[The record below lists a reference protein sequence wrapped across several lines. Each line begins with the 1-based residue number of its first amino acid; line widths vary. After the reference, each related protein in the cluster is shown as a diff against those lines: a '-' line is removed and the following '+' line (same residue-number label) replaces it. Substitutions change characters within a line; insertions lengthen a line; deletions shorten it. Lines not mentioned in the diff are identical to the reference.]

1 MIACLNVPY
10 FAATVERRDT
20 CAAGPAELGLVIGGQ
35 PWEPQPVY
43 AFSHEAAQQGGKP
56 GRSLRLAHVVS
67 PEAHFMA
74 AAPPRSHNV
83 SAEVAGVLMAFTHLI
98 EIEALWSPNIKQ
110 ATSRP
115 RWGPGVAFGRRLPAS
130 YTLDL
135 ESLPPAEALALSQE
149 MGRQVRRQTQLTPA
163 VGLAKSKFVAQV
175 AATLARPNHA
185 RSITADEEGSFLA
198 SQPVHFL
205 PLDKETA
212 RRLSLLGLH
221 TLGQLAALPQASIR
235 KLLGPSL
242 APDSPA
248 GEGFTQFYRLVQE
261 RSGRRNLGDDLFLSV
276 KADPPAGQEQ
286 IVYRFDGPVIDILVL
301 ERVVDQA
308 ATELAGRLQR
318 SGSRAALQC
327 QGAAAEAMRLF
338 VCQNSL
344 RTKDLAL
351 DVERRLVAGGQD
363 VVDGRALQQQGQTR
377 SGGSGLRLQVC
388 RVGVG
393 CVNVGVACTGDIAVA
408 EQRIAEL
415 GAGGRIVGGRIGVRR
430 ATGKRKY
437 GQQQQVGPLH
447 WGLPHLDV
455 GRAKTYAA
463 GQEARND
470 PRGTCGMIENIPVRR
485 VTTMATVSHRCPQS
499 GILRSGDPGAAL
511 AGRYQNARA
520 VGLPIS
526 CA

>member
-1 MIACLNVPY
+1 MIACVSVPY
-10 FAATVERRDT
+10 FAATVERRDP

-43 AFSHEAAQQGGKP
+43 AFSHEAAQQGVKP
-56 GRSLRLAHVVS
+56 GMSLRLAHVLS

-74 AAPPRSHNV
+74 ADPPRYHNV
-83 SAEVAGVLMAFTHLI
+83 SAEVAGVLMDFTHLI

-115 RWGPGVAFGRRLPAS
+115 RSGPGVAFGRRLPAS

-318 SGSRAALQC
+318 SGLEGRTLQLILGLEGGRESDTGPLAPSLSCRGPTANPRLLTSSLHGLLSQAGRDLAALSE
-327 QGAAAEAMRLF
+327 GARAGVSCLTVILSDLTPATARQLSLF
-338 VCQNSL
+338 DQPRITERFHGML
-344 RTKDLAL
+344 QDILAKHKAGCFFQPAL
-351 DVERRLVAGGQD
+351 TDPGHPLPERRFQ
-363 VVDGRALQQQGQTR
+363 LQEFTP
-377 SGGSGLRLQVC
+377 
-388 RVGVG
+388 
-393 CVNVGVACTGDIAVA
+393 A
-408 EQRIAEL
+408 
-415 GAGGRIVGGRIGVRR
+415 
-430 ATGKRKY
+430 
-437 GQQQQVGPLH
+437 
-447 WGLPHLDV
+447 
-455 GRAKTYAA
+455 
-463 GQEARND
+463 
-470 PRGTCGMIENIPVRR
+470 
-485 VTTMATVSHRCPQS
+485 
-499 GILRSGDPGAAL
+499 
-511 AGRYQNARA
+511 
-520 VGLPIS
+520 
-526 CA
+526 